1 VHRFPAAMARRIHAL
16 GTNIRDHYGGD
27 TTAVWRDAT
36 DGADLRRR
44 LQELP
49 GFGEQKARIFTALLG
64 KQFGVRPPGWREAAG
79 GYGEQGSHR
88 SVADVVDADS
98 LVKVRAYK
106 QEQKRQ
112 AQRPPRS

>member
-1 VHRFPAAMARRIHAL
+1 M
-16 GTNIRDHYGGD
+16 
-27 TTAVWRDAT
+27 WRDAD

-49 GFGEQKARIFTALLG
+49 GFGEQKSRIFTALLG
-64 KQFGVRPPGWREAAG
+64 KQLGVCPPGWREAAG

-88 SVADVVDADS
+88 SVADVVDAES
-98 LVKVRAYK
+98 LAQIRAYK

-112 AQRPPRS
+112 LHRPPRS